1 MAKQTECRNG
11 CGRIL
16 EWDNNQQGKYKFVEA
31 ATGQLHK
38 CPNYKAKQ
46 MSEYESNKAKYAQPQ
61 QQNIDL
67 ARADDILK
75 IENKIEAI
83 LDRVNN
89 SDVNILGMLGIQ
101 QNILNKIMGT
111 ENADEILRLEGE
123 ITELKEAL
131 KTLQNE
137 KGFKNAGELQ

>member
-1 MAKQTECRNG
+1 MTARECKNG
-11 CGRIL
+11 CGRMI
-16 EWDNNQQGKYKFVEA
+16 EWNNELRYFEET
-31 ATGQLHK
+31 ATGQRHK

-46 MSEYESNKAKYAQPQ
+46 MSEYESNKAKYGQSNQPVV
-61 QQNIDL
+61 
-67 ARADDILK
+67 DISQ
-75 IENKIEAI
+75 IEKKIEAI

-89 SDVNILGMLGIQ
+89 TDVNILGMLGVQ
-101 QNILNKIMGT
+101 QNILNKVMGV

-137 KGFKNAGELQ
+137 KGFKNAGELQQ

>member
-1 MAKQTECRNG
+1 MTARECKNG
-11 CGRIL
+11 CGRMI
-16 EWDNNQQGKYKFVEA
+16 EWNNELRYFEET
-31 ATGQLHK
+31 ATGQRHK

-46 MSEYESNKAKYAQPQ
+46 MSEYESNKAKYSQPQ
-61 QQNIDL
+61 DKAPLIMDL
-67 ARADDILK
+67 GR
-75 IENKIEAI
+75 IEKKIEAI

>member
-1 MAKQTECRNG
+1 MTARECKNG
-11 CGRIL
+11 CGRMI
-16 EWDNNQQGKYKFVEA
+16 EWNNELRYFEET
-31 ATGQLHK
+31 ATGQRHK

-46 MSEYESNKAKYAQPQ
+46 MSEYESNKAKYGQSNQ
-61 QQNIDL
+61 SVV
-67 ARADDILK
+67 DISQ
-75 IENKIEAI
+75 IEKKIEAI

-89 SDVNILGMLGIQ
+89 TDVNILGMLGVQ
-101 QNILNKIMGT
+101 QNILNKVMGV

>member
-1 MAKQTECRNG
+1 MTVCKNEKPEG
-11 CGRIL
+11 GICGAEVTWREIAPNKKRPFNVGT
-16 EWDNNQQGKYKFVEA
+16 D
-31 ATGQLHK
+31 TIHD
-38 CPNYKAKQ
+38 CPYYQRKSQ
-46 MSEYESNKAKYAQPQ
+46 YELNKAKYSQPVQ
-61 QQNIDL
+61 QQKQVLDL
-67 ARADDILK
+67 EAH
-75 IENKIEAI
+75 IEKKIEAI

-101 QNILNKIMGT
+101 QNILNKIMGV

>member
-1 MAKQTECRNG
+1 MTARECKNG
-11 CGRIL
+11 CGRMI
-16 EWDNNQQGKYKFVEA
+16 EWNNELRYFEET
-31 ATGQLHK
+31 ATGQRHK

-46 MSEYESNKAKYAQPQ
+46 MSEYESNKAKYGQSNQPVV
-61 QQNIDL
+61 
-67 ARADDILK
+67 DISQ
-75 IENKIEAI
+75 IEKKIEAI

-89 SDVNILGMLGIQ
+89 TDVNILGMLGVQ
-101 QNILNKIMGT
+101 QNILNKVMGV